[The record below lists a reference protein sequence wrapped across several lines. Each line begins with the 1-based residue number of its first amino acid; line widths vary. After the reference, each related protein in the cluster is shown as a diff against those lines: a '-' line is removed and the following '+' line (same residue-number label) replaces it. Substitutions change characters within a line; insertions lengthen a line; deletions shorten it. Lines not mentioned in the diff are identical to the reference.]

1 MLDDDSIMPWGKF
14 KGTKMGNVPAEY
26 LLWLYENDKCD
37 EPVREYIEDNLDVI
51 RIEIKRNN
59 AKN

>member
-1 MLDDDSIMPWGKF
+1 MLNDDSIMPWGKF

-37 EPVREYIEDNLDVI
+37 GPVKEYIEDNLDVI
-51 RIEIKRNN
+51 KIEIKRNS
-59 AKN
+59 KQ

>member
-14 KGTKMGNVPAEY
+14 KGTKMGNIPAEY

>member
-1 MLDDDSIMPWGKF
+1 MLNDDSIMPWGKF

-37 EPVREYIEDNLDVI
+37 EPVKEYIEDNLEVI
-51 RIEIKRNN
+51 KIEIKRNS
-59 AKN
+59 KQ